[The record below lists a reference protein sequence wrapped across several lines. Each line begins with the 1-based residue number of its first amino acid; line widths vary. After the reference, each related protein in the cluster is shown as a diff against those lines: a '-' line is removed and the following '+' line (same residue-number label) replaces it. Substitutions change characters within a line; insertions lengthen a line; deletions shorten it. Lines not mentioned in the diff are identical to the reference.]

1 MLQLRKVNGNMKNV
15 GRRKRLPPV
24 AVRLRLSIG
33 LNVFEV
39 DGARN
44 LPNGLAGLLVERGD
58 VLFVAAVEG

>member
-1 MLQLRKVNGNMKNV
+1 MKNV